1 MSRRLY
7 ALLPIL
13 LLVGCFRKVE
23 KAPADL
29 EQLQPWLW
37 DNYALGTDSDYADAL
52 KKFDAFDTVKDV
64 APDHEYTGSLG
75 SHLSKDSVSVAPLSL
90 TVDPTGIPGIIL
102 ISEMAC
108 TLDQVEPLV
117 YGTNQDEIHKD
128 FYSSYSRVYPSETDL
143 ADYKSRKT
151 STLTWQTTYKLKSDP
166 IYTAHI
172 SGGLR
177 RVADQG
183 ATVTPHGAF
192 LIGKAWLK
200 EPGVFDG
207 DQGQYFKQDYQLEIY
222 YERTPGHVVHQFVDW
237 RDMKAKIGPSYF
249 TTADSLYQ
257 SVVLSND
264 IEWDK
269 AVASHCGK

>member
-7 ALLPIL
+7 ALIPVL

-37 DNYALGTDSDYADAL
+37 DNFSLAADTDYADAI

-64 APDHEYTGSLG
+64 IPDHEYTGSL
-75 SHLSKDSVSVAPLSL
+75 STHLSTDSVSVDPLKL
-90 TVDPTGIPGIIL
+90 TVDPSKIPGIIL
-102 ISEMAC
+102 ISEMPC
-108 TLDQVEPLV
+108 TLDQLEPLV
-117 YGTNQDEIHKD
+117 YGTNQDEVHKD
-128 FYSSYSRVYPSETDL
+128 FYSSYKREYPSEQAL

-151 STLTWQTTYKLKSDP
+151 ATLTWQTTYKLKSDP

-177 RVADQG
+177 RVPDQG
-183 ATVTPHGAF
+183 KEVTPFGAF

-200 EPGVFDG
+200 EPGVFEG

-237 RDMKAKIGPSYF
+237 RDMKAKVLGSYF
-249 TTADSLYQ
+249 TTADELYQ
-257 SVVLSND
+257 SVVLQND

-269 AVASHCGK
+269 VVASHCGK